1 MNKNKL
7 KEFVT
12 VADALSD
19 EVKDVGFDKRCY
31 DSTPPYK
38 LVCHSS
44 LISIVAEELP
54 ELKGFHTRR
63 YCSRCDFMDNYHNNN
78 NSNYAHHILAN
89 TLAEFLGFEN
99 PYALKRW
106 AKDNPKLWGNKEG
119 YDMFCAYFAFTYDLN
134 KQITHRD
141 IINHWKQVL
150 KNIEE
155 EEVKND
161 E

>member
-31 DSTPPYK
+31 DSTSPCI

-63 YCSRCDFMDNYHNNN
+63 YCSRCDSMANYHNNN
-78 NSNYAHHILAN
+78 NSSYAHHILAN

-106 AKDNPKLWGNKEG
+106 AKDNPKLWGNKDG
-119 YDMFCAYFAFTYDLN
+119 YDMFSFWPAFFDYCN
-134 KQITHRD
+134 KEITHRD

-150 KNIEE
+150 VNLDTMTEYDYE
-155 EEVKND
+155 
-161 E
+161 

>member
-1 MNKNKL
+1 MMNKDKL

-31 DSTPPYK
+31 DSTSPCK

-54 ELKGFHTRR
+54 ELKGLHTRL
-63 YCSRCDFMDNYHNNN
+63 YCSRCDSMDNYHNNN
-78 NSNYAHHILAN
+78 DSSYAHHILAN
-89 TLAEFLGFEN
+89 TLAVFLGFEN

-106 AKDNPKLWGNKEG
+106 AKDNPKLWGNKDG
-119 YDMFCAYFAFTYDLN
+119 YDMFSFWSAFFDYCN

-150 KNIEE
+150 VNIEE
-155 EEVKND
+155 GGKLK
-161 E
+161 